1 MILILVAGIELAGEL
16 FAIVQITS
24 VRRVINDVSTDDLKI
39 WIPPSPLNRV
49 FLCWRWN
56 EGSHH
61 QRQKGLLG
69 SRRSRSRR
77 RNPEAA
83 KETKILE
90 FNLNWISFDPI
101 T

>member
-49 FLCWRWN
+49 FLC
-56 EGSHH
+56 
-61 QRQKGLLG
+61 
-69 SRRSRSRR
+69 
-77 RNPEAA
+77 
-83 KETKILE
+83 
-90 FNLNWISFDPI
+90 
-101 T
+101 